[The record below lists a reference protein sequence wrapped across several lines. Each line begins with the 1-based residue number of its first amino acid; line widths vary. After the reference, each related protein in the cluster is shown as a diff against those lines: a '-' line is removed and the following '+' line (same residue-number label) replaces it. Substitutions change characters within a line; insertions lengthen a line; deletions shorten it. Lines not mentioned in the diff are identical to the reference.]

1 MTLTERILARAAR
14 KSSLSP
20 GEEVWAAVDLAV
32 MHDSSGP
39 RRVGPVLERLGGH
52 LWDPQKVV
60 LAIDHFTPPATLTH
74 AEIVALTRRWAR
86 DRQLPFFFDAQG
98 VLHNLLLEERLARAG
113 MLVVGADSHTCTAG
127 AVGAVAVGVGA
138 TELATVLGTGEIWLR
153 VPPTVLVR
161 FEGELPPHLTARDLA
176 MAVLGSL
183 GSDFAIYRAV
193 EYAGEAVAGLPL
205 DERAVLT
212 NQAVEMGAKNGIVP
226 PPPGAPRVVESELDL
241 APSSPEACEAVHT
254 FRVGDL
260 EPLVALPPRVD
271 HVRPVRAVGGQP
283 VDRAYIG
290 SCAGGKATD
299 LRLAARV
306 LRGRRVRVPLVVTPA
321 TLGVLRAC
329 LADGTL
335 QTLVDAGAI
344 VQAPGCGACAGLH
357 SGLLGPGERCVA
369 TVTRNTPG
377 RMGHRSAEIYLAS
390 PLTVAASA
398 LTGRL
403 TDPREVL

>member
-1 MTLTERILARAAR
+1 MTLTERILARAAGQSTVR
-14 KSSLSP
+14 P
-20 GEEVWAAVDLAV
+20 GDEVWARVDLAV

-39 RRVGPVLERLGGH
+39 RRIAPVLQRLGGRI
-52 LWDPQKVV
+52 WDPNRVV

-74 AEIVALTRRWAR
+74 VEILTMTRAWAR
-86 DRQLPFFFDAQG
+86 ERQLPLFFDSEG
-98 VLHNLLLEERLARAG
+98 ILHNLLLERGLARPG
-113 MLVVGADSHTCTAG
+113 TLVVGADSHTCTAG

-138 TELATVLGTGEIWLR
+138 TELATVLVTGEIWLR
-153 VPPTVLVR
+153 VPPTVLIR
-161 FEGELPPHLTARDLA
+161 FEGTIPPYLTARDLA

-183 GSDFAIYRAV
+183 KADFAIYRAV
-193 EYAGEAVAGLPL
+193 EYTGEAVESMSL

-226 PPPGAPRVVESELDL
+226 PPEQQWPGAGVSL
-241 APSSPEACEAVHT
+241 APSAPEECEAVHT
-254 FRVGDL
+254 FHVREL
-260 EPLVALPPRVD
+260 APMVAAPPRVD
-271 HVRPVRAVGGQP
+271 EVRPVAHLQGLP
-283 VDRAYIG
+283 LDRAYIG
-290 SCAGGKATD
+290 SCVGGKAED

-306 LRGRRVRVPLVVTPA
+306 LRGRRVRIPLTVTPA
-321 TLGVLRAC
+321 TQEVVRAC

-335 QTLVDAGAI
+335 QALVEAGAI

-377 RMGHRSAEIYLAS
+377 RMGHRSAEVYLAS
-390 PLTVAASA
+390 ALTVAASA
-398 LTGRL
+398 LTGQL